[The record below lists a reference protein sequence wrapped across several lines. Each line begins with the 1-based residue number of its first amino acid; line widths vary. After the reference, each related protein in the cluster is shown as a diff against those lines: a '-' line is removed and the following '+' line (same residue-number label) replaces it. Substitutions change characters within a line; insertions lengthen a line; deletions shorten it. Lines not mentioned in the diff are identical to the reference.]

1 MILKRKM
8 YDKLLT
14 LKKELNGKKAFLIE
28 GARRIGKSTICE
40 EFGRNEY
47 KSYILI
53 DFAKCPDDVK
63 DYFVKHMNDL
73 DTFFMLLSTYYGVK
87 LYERDSLIIFDE
99 VQMYPKA
106 RECIKYLV
114 ADGRYDYIETG
125 SLISIKENVNATS
138 VCIPSILRSSAMLWA
153 RSRSSAISESALPT
167 EFPLKPNC
175 TIKQCF
181 CSSNICLWAV
191 CRKVL
196 SLFLKAERTLTK
208 QIQKS
213 VISSLFIAVTL

>member
-87 LYERDSLIIFDE
+87 LYERDSLIIL
-99 VQMYPKA
+99 MKY
-106 RECIKYLV
+106 RCIRKQESVSNTSLLT
-114 ADGRYDYIETG
+114 ADTI
-125 SLISIKENVNATS
+125 
-138 VCIPSILRSSAMLWA
+138 IL
-153 RSRSSAISESALPT
+153 
-167 EFPLKPNC
+167 
-175 TIKQCF
+175 KQ
-181 CSSNICLWAV
+181 
-191 CRKVL
+191 VL
-196 SLFLKAERTLTK
+196 SS
-208 QIQKS
+208 Q
-213 VISSLFIAVTL
+213 

>member
-53 DFAKCPDDVK
+53 DFARCPDDVK
-63 DYFVKHMNDL
+63 DYFVKHTNDL

-87 LYERDSLIIFDE
+87 LYERDSLIIL
-99 VQMYPKA
+99 MKY
-106 RECIKYLV
+106 RCIRKQESVSNTSLLT
-114 ADGRYDYIETG
+114 ADTI
-125 SLISIKENVNATS
+125 ISKQA
-138 VCIPSILRSSAMLWA
+138 RSS
-153 RSRSSAISESALPT
+153 
-167 EFPLKPNC
+167 
-175 TIKQCF
+175 Q
-181 CSSNICLWAV
+181 
-191 CRKVL
+191 
-196 SLFLKAERTLTK
+196 
-208 QIQKS
+208 
-213 VISSLFIAVTL
+213 